1 MADKLM
7 YIPNDDK
14 QITPLDY
21 NQGLKRLVTQLNEST
36 NQNLVK
42 VPKVVKPTNKK
53 TLVKNFGDQCKKK
66 PNVPFLP
73 GL

>member
-7 YIPNDDK
+7 YVLNEDK

-36 NQNLVK
+36 NLNLVK
-42 VPKVVKPTNKK
+42 VPKVVKPTNNK
-53 TLVKNFGDQCKKK
+53 TLLKNFEPVQ
-66 PNVPFLP
+66 
-73 GL
+73 

>member
-7 YIPNDDK
+7 YVLNEDK

-21 NQGLKRLVTQLNEST
+21 NQRLKRLVTQLNELT
-36 NQNLVK
+36 NLKLVK

-53 TLVKNFGDQCKKK
+53 TLLKNFGDQCNKK
-66 PNVPFLP
+66 PNVPSLP

>member
-7 YIPNDDK
+7 YVLNEDK

-36 NQNLVK
+36 NLNLVK
-42 VPKVVKPTNKK
+42 VPKVVKPTKKK
-53 TLVKNFGDQCKKK
+53 TLLKIFGDQCNKK
-66 PNVPFLP
+66 PNVPSLP